1 MKVNIY
7 IFFPPKE
14 TKNIS
19 TAVLSDAA
27 DFMLQRMENEY
38 LAASTKSVCGD
49 WQIKHWGR

>member
-1 MKVNIY
+1 MNIY

-14 TKNIS
+14 TKSIS